1 MGKYSQYIMEDV
13 RRNLGL
19 EYDDES
25 RDEDINNMEPDEVF
39 ERFLTWQGI
48 MGYSSHIIHAV
59 RDIYGTGYNKVIKG
73 VRDPY
78 KVQQMTKMLNADYF
92 WALLTSEKDVAKNIN
107 LTEEAIEILIAF
119 YEGKQIMIKE

>member
-1 MGKYSQYIMEDV
+1 MGK
-13 RRNLGL
+13 
-19 EYDDES
+19 
-25 RDEDINNMEPDEVF
+25 
-39 ERFLTWQGI
+39 
-48 MGYSSHIIHAV
+48 
-59 RDIYGTGYNKVIKG
+59 GTGYNKVIKG